1 MIAMICY
8 DMMKNLYD
16 SIYRK
21 VMISIDYPLVMTNSL
36 LWKIWLSTVSFPIKS
51 CDVPWLC

>member
-36 LWKIWLSTVSFPIKS
+36 LWKMAMDIVGCPSKTA
-51 CDVPWLC
+51 DD

>member
-8 DMMKNLYD
+8 DMMKFFYD

-21 VMISIDYPLVMTNSL
+21 VMININYLLVMTNSL
-36 LWKIWLSTVSFPIKS
+36 LWKMAMDIVGCPSKTA
-51 CDVPWLC
+51 DD